1 MFPSPQMY
9 NLTGVLGNYWIFPVG
24 QLVSPILC
32 LRLTFSMLV
41 LVQITITITG
51 RITLLTILCTA
62 DRPNTLSALLYSTI
76 LPPDQ
81 SRKVGRYACAWL
93 ACPVLH
99 PSPPLTS
106 YFAWPELRWRYYVL
120 RYVCP
125 HQDQLLTVKTLSL
138 HFTSLHSTL
147 VHHQHLPDL
156 SEPHHHHHHATDP
169 TPASPSSPSS
179 SGNVDSSAETTGS

>member
-1 MFPSPQMY
+1 MFPSPKMY
-9 NLTGVLGNYWIFPVG
+9 NLAGVLGNYWIFPVG

-76 LPPDQ
+76 LQPDQ

-93 ACPVLH
+93 AGCPGLSCIPPL
-99 PSPPLTS
+99 PSPRTLLGLSWGDVTTS
-106 YFAWPELRWRYYVL
+106 YLTCVL
-120 RYVCP
+120 IRISCS
-125 HQDQLLTVKTLSL
+125 LSKHS

-147 VHHQHLPDL
+147 L
-156 SEPHHHHHHATDP
+156 
-169 TPASPSSPSS
+169 
-179 SGNVDSSAETTGS
+179 